1 MCVMITLGN
10 LIRASAVIS
19 YWQQYSSCC
28 WVIKL
33 LTVLA
38 YVIFPR
44 TLVPVCVIYYN
55 KILSFSCWQMTCN
68 IYKGLGFSPVET
80 FQIK

>member
-1 MCVMITLGN
+1 MCVKIAVGS
-10 LIRASAVIS
+10 LIRASVIIS

-28 WVIKL
+28 RVIKL
-33 LTVLA
+33 LTALA

>member
-1 MCVMITLGN
+1 MCVSATVPSLV
-10 LIRASAVIS
+10 RAQAVIS
-19 YWQQYSSCC
+19 CWQQSSSCC

-33 LTVLA
+33 LTVPA
-38 YVIFPR
+38 YVTFPR